1 MPRSNPIVVLMF
13 AARFASLVESGKKTT
28 TIRPRRKRPI
38 EVTDTLSLRRW
49 SDGAYRSKQVV
60 LGVGTCVH
68 VDRIVID
75 IEGSRPSMVVN
86 GAKISSQQMREVAIR
101 DGFAD
106 ALEMVTWFRETH
118 GVLPFEGDLIEW
130 QLRK

>member
-1 MPRSNPIVVLMF
+1 MPRFNPMVVLMF
-13 AARFASLVESGKKTT
+13 AARFAPLVESGRKTT

-38 EVTDTLSLRRW
+38 EVTDSLSLRRW
-49 SDGAYRSKQVV
+49 SDGAYRSKQIV

-68 VDRIVID
+68 VDHIVID
-75 IEGSRPSMVVN
+75 IVRSRPAIIVN
-86 GAKISSQQMREVAIR
+86 RVKFSSEQMREVAIR
-101 DGFAD
+101 DGFSD

-118 GVLPFEGDLIEW
+118 GLLPFQGDLIEW